1 MKTRQIWMRLAL
13 LKLHLPSDDAVTS
26 GNASAVQVGELQ
38 MVAHAVSL
46 ENSAR
51 SVFQTFARFP
61 ELPGA
66 LVQDQ
71 NKHLHGLISRR
82 RFMEIFSQP
91 YRAEVYFSRSLEV
104 LLRDE
109 FAQPLCVGA
118 TQSIDSAAQ
127 QALARD
133 RHNFYEPIAV
143 DLGGYEYRILELQEL
158 LHALA
163 RQYKFQ
169 FQQLQSVKDS
179 LVQAE
184 KMASL
189 GELVAGVAHEINT
202 PIGVSLSAAS
212 YLSEQ
217 IEQFDR
223 TVAQQQVRK
232 TDLTAM
238 VQNTREASGIILRNM
253 ERAAELVR
261 SFKQVAADQ
270 TSESRRTFDLAETV
284 QDILFSLGPSLKHS
298 GVRLQHRVETGI
310 EMDCF
315 PGALAQIISNLV
327 LNSLVHAYDDGDEG
341 TISVEAD
348 RSATGDE
355 VIVSVSDDGKGIAPH
370 NLSRIFDPFFTT
382 RRNQGGTG
390 LGLHIVH
397 NLVHGSL
404 CGTIRVTSTLGAG
417 ARFEVRIPR
426 VTPVQTAR
434 ASQ

>member
-1 MKTRQIWMRLAL
+1 MKTRPIPMRQ
-13 LKLHLPSDDAVTS
+13 KPSMLHLRSDDLLTS
-26 GNASAVQVGELQ
+26 VNASAVHVGELH
-38 MVAHAVSL
+38 MVAHTVSL
-46 ENSAR
+46 QASAR
-51 SVFQTFARFP
+51 SVFETFSRYP

-66 LVQDQ
+66 LVLDQ
-71 NKHLHGLISRR
+71 SKRLNGLISRR

-91 YRAEVYFSRSLEV
+91 YRAEVYFSRPLGV

-109 FAQPLCVGA
+109 FAQPLCVSGGE
-118 TQSIDSAAQ
+118 SIDSAAQ
-127 QALARD
+127 QALARN

-143 DLGGYEYRILELQEL
+143 ELDGFEYRILELQEL

-223 TVAQQQVRK
+223 TVALQQVRK

-270 TSESRRTFDLAETV
+270 TSESRRSFDLAEAI
-284 QDILFSLGPSLKHS
+284 QDILFSLGPSFKHS
-298 GVRLQHRVETGI
+298 NVRLQHRVQEGVA
-310 EMDCF
+310 MDCF

-327 LNSLVHAYDDGDEG
+327 LNSLLHAYEQGNEG
-341 TISVEAD
+341 AIDVAAD
-348 RSATGDE
+348 QNVSGDE
-355 VIVSVSDDGKGIAPH
+355 VIISVSDDGKGIAPH

-404 CGTIRVTSTLGAG
+404 CGTIRVNSVLGKG
-417 ARFEVRIPR
+417 TRFEVRIPR
-426 VTPVQTAR
+426 VTPIQAVR